1 MLTTISSLV
10 LFGAGTIL
18 YAFNN
23 NTPKEEDNT
32 PKEEDN
38 STYEYWMT
46 LDYSEQFEYFSTNEY
61 LRDYMAN
68 NYYSCDRHLT
78 AQHVQYIANKL
89 NKQFTNMY
97 NRY

>member
-10 LFGAGTIL
+10 LFGAGAIL
-18 YAFNN
+18 CAFNN
-23 NTPKEEDNT
+23 NTPKEEDH
-32 PKEEDN
+32 

-61 LRDYMAN
+61 LRDYMSN

-78 AQHVQYIANKL
+78 ALHVQYIANKL